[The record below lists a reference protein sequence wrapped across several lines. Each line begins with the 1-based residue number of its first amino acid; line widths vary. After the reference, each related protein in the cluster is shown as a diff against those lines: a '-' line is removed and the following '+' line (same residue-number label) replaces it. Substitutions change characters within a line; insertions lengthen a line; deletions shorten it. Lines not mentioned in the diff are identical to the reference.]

1 MKFLLDQDVY
11 VSTLKFLQRL
21 GHDVLPVAQLGLAT
35 ADNEVLL
42 QRAHSEGRIFVT
54 RDRDFG
60 NLVFVKAH
68 NTGVLYLRIRPTS
81 EVAVHRQLEEVLNRY
96 SEDELRRA
104 FLVVEPSGFRF
115 RQLPGVKR

>member
-35 ADNEVLL
+35 ADDEVLL